1 MEENKVPKPKEVQ
14 QKNSAEIVASSEDL
28 LIEILLRL
36 PIISLIRFESVSKH
50 WQSLITNPRFC
61 HLRTRTIGLMF
72 PEGGRVY
79 EHVPFF
85 DNAFEYHKYTVSKTI
100 LHSCNGLLLCRSIC
114 GPRRD
119 VKYYVCNP
127 TTNQISLVP
136 QHGIRDSLIRG
147 GSLAFDPAMSSHYK
161 IVFALNIGN
170 ELLQFFI
177 YSSET
182 GAWGVHGNPFTSSGA
197 TFDEGVYWNGAL
209 HWMNRKRALYFKI
222 EDQVLDEM
230 PKVPFSNDVHWSDEY
245 YFGESCDHLHFV
257 ETRDTQIQLKVYE
270 MKRDYSEWFVKYQV
284 DLSPVVSSYPEIIG
298 HTYPIMGLICYD
310 FSLFGIVSGGKE
322 EESFLVLQIPKKVV
336 RFNLVNKTFKNLYK
350 FRGDFTC
357 RLKYPGNAGFKY
369 IESLCRV

>member
-72 PEGGRVY
+72 PKGGRAY
-79 EHVPFF
+79 EYIPFF
-85 DNAFEYHKYTVSKTI
+85 ESAFEYHKYTVSKKV
-100 LHSCNGLLLCRSIC
+100 LHSCNGLLLCVNIC
-114 GPRRD
+114 GRRR
-119 VKYYVCNP
+119 KMSYYVCNP
-127 TTNQISLVP
+127 TTNQFSLVP
-136 QHGIRDSLIRG
+136 QHGIHNSLICGR
-147 GSLAFDPAMSSHYK
+147 SLAFDPAMSPHYK
-161 IVFALNIGN
+161 IVFVLEIGF
-170 ELLQFFI
+170 ERFQIFI

-182 GAWGVHGNPFTSSGA
+182 GAWGVYGDPFTSSGA
-197 TFDEGVYWNGAL
+197 TFGKGVYWNGAL

-222 EDQVLDEM
+222 EDQMLGEM
-230 PKVPFSNDVHWSDEY
+230 PKVPFSNDLNWMDKY

-257 ETRDTQIQLKVYE
+257 ETRDTHIQFKVYE

-284 DLSPVVSSYPEIIG
+284 DLSPVVAAYPKIIG
-298 HTYPIMGLICYD
+298 YTDPRTGLCYYN
-310 FSLFGIVSGGKE
+310 FSLFCIVSGGKE
-322 EESFLVLQIPKKVV
+322 EESFLVLQIPKKVI
-336 RFNLVNKTFKNLYK
+336 RLNLVNKTFKNLFK
-350 FRGDFTC
+350 FEGDFVY

-369 IESLCRV
+369 IESPCRV